1 MKRVWTILKRIG
13 KFLLWTILILV
24 VLIGSLVLWLRAEP
38 AAVTECDPSLRFF
51 EDADGAECIPYE
63 PTDIFSVSVSSSQ
76 LLLALGVPTV
86 VRVAAFEDFVIGDIP
101 GLEPRMDTV
110 HEGVREI
117 NITRDALNF
126 ELLVEADP
134 DVIISEF
141 PAGEVNKL
149 LGTIAPVV
157 LLNPEDSW
165 QDYMRIAGD
174 IIGQQADAE
183 ALLEEFDERVELLR
197 AQFDDPSDI
206 TVSIVRIHPDNT
218 QLQLR
223 DSFSGQI
230 IQKVGFSI
238 PEAQKELAD
247 AEPGVGFF
255 MVSQERVDLIDGEH
269 IIIVS
274 GTTNEILAEQGSSLE
289 DLVDDFNNDPL
300 YQTLEGAQNGN
311 VSAVGTYWRLAG
323 IYSAH
328 AILDDLFIHVAG
340 VDPDEVAPN
349 PLPYE

>member
-1 MKRVWTILKRIG
+1 M
-13 KFLLWTILILV
+13 LWTILILGL
-24 VLIGSLVLWLRAEP
+24 LIGGLLLWLRAEP
-38 AAVTECDPSLRFF
+38 AEVTTCDPGLRLF
-51 EDADGAECIPYE
+51 EDADGAECIPQA
-63 PTDIFSVSVSSSQ
+63 PTKVFALSVSVSQ
-76 LLLALGVPTV
+76 LYLALGVPS
-86 VRVAAFEDFVIGDIP
+86 VARIPAFEDFVIADIP
-101 GLEPRMDTV
+101 DVQGRMDEV
-110 HEGVREI
+110 HAGIPEI

-126 ELLVEADP
+126 ELLLEADP
-134 DVIISEF
+134 EVIISEF
-141 PAGEVNKL
+141 PTGEVNKL

-165 QDYMRIAGD
+165 RDYSLTAGD
-174 IIGQQADAE
+174 MIGQKEEAE
-183 ALLEEFDERVELLR
+183 ALLQQFDERIELLQ
-197 AQFDDPSDI
+197 AQFDDPADV
-206 TVSIVRIHPDNT
+206 TVSVVRIHPENT

-238 PEAQKELAD
+238 PDAQRELAN
-247 AEPGVGFF
+247 AEPGVGFY
-255 MVSQERVDLIDGEH
+255 MVSTERIDLIDGEH

-289 DLVDDFNNDPL
+289 ALVDDFNNDPL
-300 YQTLEGAQNGN
+300 YQTLEGAQTGN

-328 AILDDLFIHVAG
+328 AILDDLFRHVAG

-349 PLPYE
+349 PLK